1 MKLGDEYI
9 DFQDFERV
17 LKFYKDSNFVDFSV
31 HDCKT
36 LESIKAK
43 HLVGKGANVPEQL
56 KYYYIK
62 YLCVH
67 CGVYKKK
74 KTCLDKRITS

>member
-1 MKLGDEYI
+1 MKLGDEFI

-17 LKFYKDSNFVDFSV
+17 LKLYKDSNFVDFSV

-43 HLVGKGANVPEQL
+43 HPAGKGANAPEQL

-67 CGVYKKK
+67 GGVYKKR

>member
-1 MKLGDEYI
+1 MKLGDEFN
-9 DFQDFERV
+9 DFLDFERV
-17 LKFYKDSNFVDFSV
+17 LKLYKDSNFVDFSV
-31 HDCKT
+31 YDCKT

-43 HLVGKGANVPEQL
+43 HPTGKFANAPVQL

-62 YLCVH
+62 YMCVH
-67 CGVYKKK
+67 GGVYRKR